1 MNSPSPSAPSPYLA
15 PDDLPLKGV
24 RVLEIS
30 HMIMGPATG
39 MTLADLGAEVIK
51 VEPVEGDRTR
61 RLKSAGIG
69 YFPVFNRNKQSFAVD
84 LKSAEGRKLVQDLA
98 DKADIVLENF
108 RDDSLQQYGLD
119 HASVRARNPRAI
131 YVSLKGFLSGPYQE
145 RTALDEVVQMMG
157 GMAYIN
163 GSDDRPQ
170 RAAPSVNDI
179 LGGQFGVIG
188 ALSALHER
196 ARTGKGKYIRAGLF
210 ETNLLL
216 VAQFITQFELTG
228 TPALPFGSKREP
240 PWGVYDLFTTKDG
253 ARVFVAVVSDAQWR
267 TFAATFMPAGWAED
281 ARLFSAIDREAARP
295 WVVPAVAEVL
305 KNWNS
310 ADLCEALE
318 KAKLSYAPVNQPHDL
333 LKDPHL
339 TQGGALMPTV
349 LPTGEHVSTP
359 ALPLEFDGRKVGKRA
374 DPPQVGEHTVA
385 ILKDLGLDDEAIALL
400 RQHGKIGG

>member
-108 RDDSLQQYGLD
+108 RDDSLLQYGLD
-119 HASVRARNPRAI
+119 DASVRARNPRAI

-145 RTALDEVVQMMG
+145 RTALDEVVQIMG

-267 TFAATFMPAGWAED
+267 TFAATFMPPGWAED

-305 KNWNS
+305 QNWNS

-318 KAKLSYAPVNQPHDL
+318 KARLSYAPVNQPHDL

>member
-1 MNSPSPSAPSPYLA
+1 
-15 PDDLPLKGV
+15 
-24 RVLEIS
+24 
-30 HMIMGPATG
+30 
-39 MTLADLGAEVIK
+39 MTSRA
-51 VEPVEGDRTR
+51 
-61 RLKSAGIG
+61 
-69 YFPVFNRNKQSFAVD
+69 
-84 LKSAEGRKLVQDLA
+84 
-98 DKADIVLENF
+98 
-108 RDDSLQQYGLD
+108 
-119 HASVRARNPRAI
+119 ARNPRVI

-163 GSDDRPQ
+163 GSEERPQ

-196 ARTGKGKYIRAGLF
+196 ARTGVGKYIRAGLF

-216 VAQFITQFELTG
+216 VAQFITQYELTG

-267 TFAATFMPAGWAED
+267 TFAATFMPPGWAED

-305 KNWNS
+305 KTWNS
-310 ADLCEALE
+310 NELCEALE

-349 LPTGEHVSTP
+349 LPTGEHISTP
-359 ALPLEFDGRKVGKRA
+359 TLPIEFDGRKVGKRA
-374 DPPQVGEHTVA
+374 DPPKVGEHTVA
-385 ILKDLGLDDEAIALL
+385 ILKDLGLDDEAITLL